1 MSSSDQHGQK
11 LSFRQLKRVLAKKG
25 VSRRTNAIDLQTVVG
40 HIQQELQFSASK
52 VGYRTIWQKL
62 VVEYGLSV
70 PKETVRHAFRVLDP
84 EGVDSRLRHKLRRRQ
99 YRGNGRNFLWHIDG
113 YDKLKPYGFCVH
125 GIIDGYSRQIL
136 WLEVAMSNNNPGIIA
151 NYF

>member
-1 MSSSDQHGQK
+1 M
-11 LSFRQLKRVLAKKG
+11 
-25 VSRRTNAIDLQTVVG
+25 
-40 HIQQELQFSASK
+40 
-52 VGYRTIWQKL
+52 WQKL

>member
-1 MSSSDQHGQK
+1 MQAK
-11 LSFRQLKRVLAKKG
+11 LDIVQCGK
-25 VSRRTNAIDLQTVVG
+25 
-40 HIQQELQFSASK
+40 
-52 VGYRTIWQKL
+52 KL

-84 EGVDSRLRHKLRRRQ
+84 EGVDSRLRHKLRRRH
-99 YRGNGRNFLWHIDG
+99 YRGNGPNFLWHIDG

-125 GIIDGYSRQIL
+125 GAIDGYSRRIL

-151 NYF
+151 NYFLSCVNQVGGTVRIVRADNGTENTYVAGLQRFFRHNSTDSSVRW